1 MQILTRLKKKESYIK
16 GRIYFSTVP
25 FYGAVQKVQKIKHKL
40 IVIKSKSTDNPT

>member
-25 FYGAVQKVQKIKHKL
+25 FYGAIQKVQKIKHKL
-40 IVIKSKSTDNPT
+40 IVIKE